1 MALRRKK
8 AWIAISAAGVL
19 ALVSVADA
27 RGFRRY
33 LRLQRD
39 AADLEL
45 RNRQL
50 REQNARLRGEI
61 EALRGDRS
69 ALEQAVR
76 EELGY
81 VGRGEI
87 VINLE

>member
-1 MALRRKK
+1 M
-8 AWIAISAAGVL
+8 
-19 ALVSVADA
+19 ADA

-33 LRLQRD
+33 LRLEQD
-39 AADLEL
+39 AADLES

-50 REQNARLRGEI
+50 REQNARLRPEI
-61 EALRGDRS
+61 DALRGERS

-81 VGRGEI
+81 VRPGEI
-87 VINLE
+87 VVNLE

>member
-8 AWIAISAAGVL
+8 AWIAISAAGAL

-33 LRLQRD
+33 LRLQQD
-39 AADLEL
+39 ASDLKF
-45 RNRQL
+45 RNHQL
-50 REQNARLRGEI
+50 REQNARLRAEI

-69 ALEQAVR
+69 ALERAVR

-81 VGRGEI
+81 IRRGEI
-87 VINLE
+87 VLNLE

>member
-8 AWIAISAAGVL
+8 AWIAVAAAATL

-33 LRLQRD
+33 LRLRQD
-39 AADLEL
+39 AAQLES

-50 REQNARLRGEI
+50 REQNARYRAEI
-61 EALRGDRS
+61 EGLRGDRA

-81 VGRGEI
+81 IGPGEI
-87 VINLE
+87 VLNLE

>member
-8 AWIAISAAGVL
+8 SWIAVSAAGAL

-33 LRLQRD
+33 LRLQQD
-39 AADLEL
+39 ASDLQS

-50 REQNARLRGEI
+50 REQNGRLRAEI

-81 VGRGEI
+81 IRRGEI
-87 VINLE
+87 VLNLE